1 MFTIREYPG
10 ASTVP
15 SRAAWKSA
23 ATAIAWRMKRIV
35 MLSPGDQ
42 VSGTEALARWI
53 SITGAGLTERSRRLV
68 RVLCPRMEAV
78 IVAWLL
84 IFGAAATVRILFAL
98 TPILSVTDFAEIFL
112 PYALAALAPVAGY
125 RIAMA
130 AFPGGI
136 LPGQPGFRLALY
148 GRWRKLAPA
157 DARAHPAFGPFGFM
171 ASLLIGMLLNVAI
184 RSFEFLLAV
193 PAMNHHAP
201 GWGTTIFHMTA
212 FDVIATN
219 FLYAVCFVLALRSI
233 PLFPRMLLFA
243 WSVDL
248 FMQLAIARSVAAVA
262 HVPPTVALALQEL
275 LSGNTTK
282 VLISVALWLPYLLLS
297 KRVNVTYRLRVPA

>member
-1 MFTIREYPG
+1 
-10 ASTVP
+10 
-15 SRAAWKSA
+15 
-23 ATAIAWRMKRIV
+23 
-35 MLSPGDQ
+35 MLSPRGH
-42 VSGTEALARWI
+42 VSGTREFALWLAR
-53 SITGAGLTERSRRLV
+53 TGTRLTERSRRLI
-68 RVLCPRMEAV
+68 RGLSPRMETV
-78 IVAWLL
+78 ILAWLL
-84 IFGAAATVRILFAL
+84 IFGFAATIRALFAV
-98 TPILSVTDFAEIFL
+98 TPIRGVIDFAQLFL

-136 LPGQPGFRLALY
+136 LPGQPGVRLALY

-184 RSFEFLLAV
+184 RSFEFVLAV

-201 GWGTTIFHMTA
+201 EWGTTIFHMMA
-212 FDVIATN
+212 FDVIAMN

-243 WSVDL
+243 WTVDL
-248 FMQLAIARSVAAVA
+248 FMQFAIARSVAAVA
-262 HVPPTVALALQEL
+262 DVPPTVALALQEM
-275 LSGNTTK
+275 LSGNVTK
-282 VLISVALWLPYLLLS
+282 VLISVAVWLPYLLLS
-297 KRVNVTYRLRVPA
+297 DRVNVTYRSRISLQSTRDNLST